1 MPETKPGISPCRCV
15 RWDHVMSKLAVDDEA
30 PPDPF
35 CPKHG
40 DATVVLSE
48 EDCDCIKEEG
58 EIVVVNPY
66 CPLHEVITEPV

>member
-1 MPETKPGISPCRCV
+1 
-15 RWDHVMSKLAVDDEA
+15 MSKLAVDDEA